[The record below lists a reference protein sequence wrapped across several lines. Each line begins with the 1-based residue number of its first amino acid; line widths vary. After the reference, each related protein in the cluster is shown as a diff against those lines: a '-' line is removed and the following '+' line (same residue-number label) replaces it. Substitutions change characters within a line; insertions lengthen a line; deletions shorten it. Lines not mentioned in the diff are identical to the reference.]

1 MFENEELDSI
11 VLRMRTFVDQSNFM
25 DDRKY
30 LLSLFQKVL
39 FVSRLHIVMVNLNQ
53 TVFII
58 LYMISNLYII
68 PLVHQMSF

>member
-11 VLRMRTFVDQSNFM
+11 VLRMRTFVEQSNFM

-39 FVSRLHIVMVNLNQ
+39 FVSQLHIAIVNLKQ

-58 LYMISNLYII
+58 LYMIFNLYII

>member
-11 VLRMRTFVDQSNFM
+11 VLRMRTFVDKSNFM

-39 FVSRLHIVMVNLNQ
+39 FVSPLHIVMVNLKQ

>member
-11 VLRMRTFVDQSNFM
+11 VLRMRTFVEQSNFM

-39 FVSRLHIVMVNLNQ
+39 FVSRLHIAIVNLKQ

-58 LYMISNLYII
+58 LYMIFNLYII

>member
-11 VLRMRTFVDQSNFM
+11 VLRMRSFVDQSNFM

-53 TVFII
+53 TIFII

>member
-53 TVFII
+53 TIFII

>member
-39 FVSRLHIVMVNLNQ
+39 FVSPLHIVMVNLKQ